1 MQQRWNSFLDA
12 VNHCVLQYFIHFRKV
27 GMKQIQLFSVL
38 ACGVVPANS
47 RNSDH
52 KCNGIAKQ
60 ISSRHPPKGE
70 SQQFLLCAAGWSML
84 IPWVQFRY
92 SKKKIGTITQ
102 GDLWKDESC
111 CKGFLTPGVSC
122 WFMAFAMTCKGERK
136 LEKSSWRALLCA
148 NGSSVLGGS

>member
-12 VNHCVLQYFIHFRKV
+12 VNFIHFRKV

-52 KCNGIAKQ
+52 KCNGIAKKK

-70 SQQFLLCAAGWSML
+70 SQQFPLCAAGWSML

-92 SKKKIGTITQ
+92 SEKKIGTITQ
-102 GDLWKDESC
+102 GDLWRDESC
-111 CKGFLTPGVSC
+111 CKGFMTPGVSC